1 MSSKNSQ
8 TKKKKTVKE
17 LNDYTDSLETRII
30 QMEELFKLSGI
41 DVNNLQ
47 DKIKADSENVKR
59 IDKLEKRINSIDKR
73 VKHFENT
80 MSEQKQKHETSN
92 FKCTKCSDK
101 FLDEKKLKD
110 HIATKH
116 SQMIKCRFCSET
128 FQQTWMLE
136 KHISIHIEKQ
146 FNCDECSQN
155 FHLKWRFMKHKEGH
169 KKVDAKFCHFFN
181 NSDKC
186 PFEELGCMFR
196 HEISP
201 QCKYIASCNRK
212 LCQYQH
218 KSGQSKVPSVSKHV
232 GVEHS
237 DNEKDLEDTLEET
250 ILPNQNCHDCSQ
262 CEQTF
267 IKKELLKLHI
277 ESEHSKLQYPCEKC
291 LYTFDSEDNF
301 TTHLSGTEHNLKKVD
316 DYSEDSEDEDYSDS
330 CRHCGKVF
338 TTYETFDNHQ
348 DSYLQC
354 NECKVCFHNE
364 FQWDDHENCDRYS

>member
-59 IDKLEKRINSIDKR
+59 IDKLEKRINSIDKK

-146 FNCDECSQN
+146 FNCD
-155 FHLKWRFMKHKEGH
+155 
-169 KKVDAKFCHFFN
+169 
-181 NSDKC
+181 
-186 PFEELGCMFR
+186 
-196 HEISP
+196 
-201 QCKYIASCNRK
+201 
-212 LCQYQH
+212 
-218 KSGQSKVPSVSKHV
+218 
-232 GVEHS
+232 
-237 DNEKDLEDTLEET
+237 
-250 ILPNQNCHDCSQ
+250 
-262 CEQTF
+262 
-267 IKKELLKLHI
+267 
-277 ESEHSKLQYPCEKC
+277 
-291 LYTFDSEDNF
+291 
-301 TTHLSGTEHNLKKVD
+301 
-316 DYSEDSEDEDYSDS
+316 
-330 CRHCGKVF
+330 
-338 TTYETFDNHQ
+338 
-348 DSYLQC
+348 
-354 NECKVCFHNE
+354 
-364 FQWDDHENCDRYS
+364 